1 MRVERI
7 ELSASVLSGQRSTTE
22 LHTHIAFIKNNKN
35 NIAKTWKYGN
45 FLVQYPRLRP
55 FLFMQNKDIQDAW
68 WKPGITLFVQI
79 STLIAV
85 PIIASV
91 YLGAYIDETYH
102 ITPYGTVTCTSL
114 ALILSYF
121 KMKKYILHYLDSQKK

>member
-22 LHTHIAFIKNNKN
+22 LHTRIAFIKNNKN

-55 FLFMQNKDIQDAW
+55 FLFMQNKDIRGAW
-68 WKPGITLFVQI
+68 WKPGITLFFQI
-79 STLIAV
+79 STLIIV
-85 PIIASV
+85 PIIASI
-91 YLGAYIDETYH
+91 YLGAYIDKIYH
-102 ITPYGTVTCTSL
+102 ITPYGTGICIIL
-114 ALILSYF
+114 ALVLSYL
-121 KMKKYILHYLDSQKK
+121 KTKKYILRYLDSQKK